1 MMKVVNIDFGNK
13 TFETD
18 NGETFPLMF
27 DVDKTITLEEFQEL
41 VDKSENVIK
50 EVLGWLMDK
59 LYSISKTAEI
69 LDVTPKTLRIWDK
82 ENKLKPVLT
91 SGGHRRYRES
101 DINRIIGSEGV
112 KETKQDVCATYARV
126 SSQKQKVSGDLD
138 RQSQR
143 LSEYCAKHNLYVEH
157 IIKDCG
163 SGLNDKRQG
172 FTQLTDLIV
181 KGKVNKVI
189 IEHKDRL
196 TRFQFNFIKKM
207 YGVFGC
213 EIIVLD
219 DKEDILRTFAQL
231 EYKVG

>member
-1 MMKVVNIDFGNK
+1 
-13 TFETD
+13 
-18 NGETFPLMF
+18 
-27 DVDKTITLEEFQEL
+27 
-41 VDKSENVIK
+41 
-50 EVLGWLMDK
+50 MDK
-59 LYSISKTAEI
+59 LYNISKAAEI
-69 LDVTPKTLRIWDK
+69 LGVTPKTLRVWDK

-101 DINRIIGSEGV
+101 DINKIIGIEQTSNA
-112 KETKQDVCATYARV
+112 KQEICATYARV

-143 LSEYCAKHNLYVEH
+143 LSEYCAKHNLYVGY

-163 SGLNDKRQG
+163 SGLNDDRQG
-172 FTQLTDLIV
+172 FSQLTDLIV

-196 TRFQFNFIKKM
+196 ARFQFNFIKEM
-207 YGVFGC
+207 YAVFGC

-219 DKEDILRTFAQL
+219 NKEDVSDAEELTRDLMALLASFSGKYYGRRSL
-231 EYKVG
+231 ERHKHKE